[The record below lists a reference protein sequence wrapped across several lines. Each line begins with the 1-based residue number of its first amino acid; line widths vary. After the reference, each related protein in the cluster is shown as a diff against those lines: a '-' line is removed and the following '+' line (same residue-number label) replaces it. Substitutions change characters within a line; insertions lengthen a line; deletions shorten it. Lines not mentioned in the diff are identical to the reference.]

1 MLELR
6 PLTTA
11 DGEAAYMFLQAF
23 APDENGFENP
33 YRGCSKET
41 FLPQELPLILD
52 HAQGRNLK
60 ENYVPETWYFLWDD
74 DQMVGLFRIRHYLTE
89 ALAQGAGHIGYGI
102 HPDHRGK
109 GYATRGLALAV
120 EEAAKL
126 IPEDE
131 VYLSCHKDNPAS
143 LRMKWNIIRGFRCR
157 NTCIV
162 NLKVWRN
169 QKKHPS
175 VRQTFLRILFWI

>member
-33 YRGCSKET
+33 YHDCSKET
-41 FLPQELPLILD
+41 FLTQELPLILD

-89 ALAQGAGHIGYGI
+89 ALAQGQAISVTAFIRITAAG
-102 HPDHRGK
+102 
-109 GYATRGLALAV
+109 
-120 EEAAKL
+120 
-126 IPEDE
+126 
-131 VYLSCHKDNPAS
+131 
-143 LRMKWNIIRGFRCR
+143 LRDARFGAGRQKRR
-157 NTCIV
+157 N
-162 NLKVWRN
+162 
-169 QKKHPS
+169 
-175 VRQTFLRILFWI
+175 

>member
-41 FLPQELPLILD
+41 FLTQELLLILD

-74 DQMVGLFRIRHYLTE
+74 DQMVGLFRIRHFLTE

-143 LRMKWNIIRGFRCR
+143 LR
-157 NTCIV
+157 V
-162 NLKVWRN
+162 QLKNHARIDHEDEVEYYTRIPLP
-169 QKKHPS
+169 KHLH
-175 VRQTFLRILFWI
+175 R